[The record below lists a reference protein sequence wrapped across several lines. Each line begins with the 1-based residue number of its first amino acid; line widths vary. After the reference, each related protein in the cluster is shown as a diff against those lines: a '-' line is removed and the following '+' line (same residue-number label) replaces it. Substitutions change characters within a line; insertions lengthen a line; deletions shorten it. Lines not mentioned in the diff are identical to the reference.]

1 MGLLRALFPPYYR
14 KLPGKR
20 WINIFLRTLHLI
32 GTAGIG
38 GAYLLGSAPPGWLY
52 FLWLTLASGIAM
64 MAIEVWG
71 NGVWLVQV
79 RGVAILAKL
88 ALLVAM
94 PLFPD
99 SAAAIFTL
107 VIVVSAAGAHAPG
120 RLRHYSLLHGRE
132 VDVFPRGDDQR
143 T

>member
-1 MGLLRALFPPYYR
+1 MSLLRALFPPHYR

-20 WINIFLRTLHLI
+20 WINISLRTLHLI

-38 GAYLLGSAPPGWLY
+38 GAYLLGSAPAEWLY
-52 FLWLTLASGIAM
+52 FLWLTVASGIAM

-88 ALLVAM
+88 ALLGAM

-107 VIVVSAAGAHAPG
+107 VIVVSAVGAHAPG

-132 VDVFPRGDDQR
+132 VDSFSSGKDQR

>member
-1 MGLLRALFPPYYR
+1 MDPLRALFPPHYR

-20 WINIFLRTLHLI
+20 WINISLRTLHLI

-38 GAYLLGSAPPGWLY
+38 GVYLLGFAPDGWRY

-64 MAIEVWG
+64 VGIEVWG

-88 ALLVAM
+88 ALLGAM
-94 PLFPD
+94 PLFPG
-99 SAAAIFTL
+99 SAAGLFTL
-107 VIVVSAAGAHAPG
+107 VIIISAVGAHAPG
-120 RLRHYSLLHGRE
+120 RLRHYSLIHGRE
-132 VDVFPRGDDQR
+132 VDVFPREDDQR